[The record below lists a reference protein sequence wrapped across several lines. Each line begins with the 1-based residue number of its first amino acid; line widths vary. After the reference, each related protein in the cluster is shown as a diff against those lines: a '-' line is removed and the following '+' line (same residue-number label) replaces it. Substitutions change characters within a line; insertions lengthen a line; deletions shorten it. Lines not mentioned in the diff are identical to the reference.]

1 MRRTLAT
8 FAAVAAAATLPLA
21 PPAAAEPAA
30 EPAAY
35 SSYVALGDSFT
46 STGPMFPERVQLPCA
61 RSAGNY
67 PSLVAH
73 RLEPS
78 EFTDVSCGGAT
89 TEHMAEP
96 QWGIVNQP
104 QFDALRPGT
113 DLVTVGIG
121 GNDIPFAEVVLTC
134 GSMGLVAPAGSPCKD
149 FYVSAG
155 TDELAAKVRAV
166 GPKVGAVLRGIRDR
180 APDAEVLL
188 VGYPSLLPD
197 SGANC
202 WPLVPIARGDAPYLR
217 DITKL
222 LNRMLAERA
231 AAEGAVFVDT
241 YTSSIGHDMCE
252 PPGEKWVEGILP
264 TSPAVPVHPNG
275 LGSRN
280 QARQILA
287 TLGRS

>member
-1 MRRTLAT
+1 MRRALAT
-8 FAAVAAAATLPLA
+8 FAALAAATLLLA
-21 PPAAAEPAA
+21 PPAAAESTG
-30 EPAAY
+30 Y
-35 SSYVALGDSFT
+35 SYVALGDSFT
-46 STGPMFPERVQLPCA
+46 STGPMFPDQVELPCA

-67 PSLVAH
+67 PSLVA
-73 RLEPS
+73 RELRPA

-89 TEHMAEP
+89 TEHMTEP
-96 QWGIVNQP
+96 QFGIVNRP
-104 QFDALRPGT
+104 QFDALRGDT

-134 GSMGLVAPAGSPCKD
+134 GSMGLVLPVGSPCKD
-149 FYVSAG
+149 FYTSSG
-155 TDELAAKVRAV
+155 SDGLAAKVRAV

-180 APDAEVLL
+180 APGAEVLL

-202 WPLVPIARGDAPYLR
+202 WPLVPIAAGDAPYLR

-222 LNRMLAERA
+222 LNRVLAEQA

-241 YTSSIGHDMCE
+241 YTSSIGHDMCR

-280 QARQILA
+280 QARQVLA
-287 TLGRS
+287 ALGSPG